1 MNKLSH
7 YKDNLFSSHATMESA
22 LEYVSMIANTFTTE
36 NSLSVITAAR
46 VVLNTAIELHK
57 AELAK
62 ANAPLL
68 ELIESEIQKSFT
80 VVQNSIEHALD
91 AFDRKMDEKI
101 ESAIEDLDIEG
112 QIENAIDNI
121 DLETQ
126 VQDYMSSNPID
137 VQDLLS
143 GANVSITFD

>member
-7 YKDNLFSSHATMESA
+7 YKDNLFASHATMESA
-22 LEYVSMIANTFTTE
+22 LEYVSMMANTFTTE
-36 NSLSVITAAR
+36 NSLAVITAAR

-68 ELIESEIQKSFT
+68 ELIEAEIQKSFT

-91 AFDRKMDEKI
+91 AFDRKVDEKI
-101 ESAIEDLDIEG
+101 ESAIDEIDLNQNVADWMDNNFDL
-112 QIENAIDNI
+112 ENA
-121 DLETQ
+121 
-126 VQDYMSSNPID
+126 
-137 VQDLLS
+137 LS
-143 GANVSITFD
+143 GLSVRINFD